1 MHILSHL
8 SSRSLPFSTSTD
20 SLVCAGRRD
29 MVDAAEAPPDAV
41 AGAQAV
47 AEAEG
52 LRRELAK
59 AVAAQTSLA
68 KALQQAWAR
77 EEAAELQRV
86 GPRAELSSS
95 VPTAPARSD
104 TISAEDAGTLAAAVA
119 STEASLVTESA

>member
-1 MHILSHL
+1 
-8 SSRSLPFSTSTD
+8 
-20 SLVCAGRRD
+20 

-41 AGAQAV
+41 AGVQAV

-77 EEAAELQRV
+77 EEAAELLMQRA
-86 GPRAELSSS
+86 GPGAESSS
-95 VPTAPARSD
+95 TAPTAPARSAIN
-104 TISAEDAGTLAAAVA
+104 TASAEDAGTLAAAVA
-119 STEASLVTESA
+119 STEAALVPESA